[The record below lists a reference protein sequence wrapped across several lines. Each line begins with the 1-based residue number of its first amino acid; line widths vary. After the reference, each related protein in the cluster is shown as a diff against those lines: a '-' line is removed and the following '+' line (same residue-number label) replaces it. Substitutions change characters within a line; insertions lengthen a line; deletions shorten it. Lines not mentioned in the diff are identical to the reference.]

1 MIKIAKAIYNAP
13 LYSAYYD
20 EDYGNTII
28 WIKYENH
35 IFQGESKLHK
45 DDEGF
50 YSQKIG
56 YNIALSRARQKA
68 LTWALGREIA
78 RYNMKNTFYQEV
90 LGYGRKESAEI
101 DPTGAFNR
109 NLKHSQSRI
118 AALEKIIKDEKKWL
132 AEYLVG
138 QDKALESIKRLRRK
152 DNTN

>member
-1 MIKIAKAIYNAP
+1 MIKVAKAIYNAP
-13 LYSAYYD
+13 LYSTYYD
-20 EDYGNTII
+20 PDNGNTII

-35 IFQGESKLHK
+35 IFQGDASLHK

-68 LTWALGREIA
+68 LTWALGREVT
-78 RYNMKNTFYQEV
+78 RYDMKNIFYQEV

-101 DPTGAFNR
+101 DPTGAFKR
-109 NLKHSQSRI
+109 NLERSQSRI

-132 AEYLVG
+132 TGYLVG
-138 QDKALESIKRLRRK
+138 QDKALESVKRLRRK
-152 DNTN
+152 GNTN